1 MNSIITIDGPAGAG
15 KSTVSRLLAKELDYL
30 YLDTGAMYRAV
41 ALQARR
47 EGIDFNDG
55 GALMKMCRNIDIH
68 FLSNHKG
75 DNSIYMGEEDI
86 SSAIRTPDMD
96 ILASNISAVRE
107 VREAMTNLQRKIGLN
122 GRLVAEGR
130 DMGTVVFPKAK
141 YKFFITASTKVRA
154 ERRYKERI
162 QRGESVQLV
171 DVEAELAKRDKQDQ
185 SRAIAPL
192 QPADDAV
199 IIDTSMSDI
208 EQVIEKIHSILH
220 FGVPDE

>member
-1 MNSIITIDGPAGAG
+1 
-15 KSTVSRLLAKELDYL
+15 
-30 YLDTGAMYRAV
+30 
-41 ALQARR
+41 
-47 EGIDFNDG
+47 
-55 GALMKMCRNIDIH
+55 
-68 FLSNHKG
+68 
-75 DNSIYMGEEDI
+75 MGEEDI

-107 VREAMTNLQRKIGLN
+107 VREAMTDLQRKIGLN